1 LCDST
6 LTAFSPNLPYSYQ
19 LFETSIVNAASLS
32 IPQAKPWR
40 KPSVPWWR
48 KDCDVAIKNKKHVF
62 HRMKRTW
69 SITDIIIFKRCRA
82 KARGVILEAKQ
93 SSWRKFCSS
102 ITSSLE
108 IATAW
113 KKIKRFFGNR
123 DFLGIPILKHN
134 VISGTNDQHKA
145 NILSNHFVSIT
156 ASNYTPEF
164 TANQHRTLHTLQ
176 KATRET
182 HPRSIRLNNNVSLS
196 ELKFAIKSTRNTSP
210 DADDLC
216 YEMSKHMSDAFF
228 RCF

>member
-1 LCDST
+1 
-6 LTAFSPNLPYSYQ
+6 
-19 LFETSIVNAASLS
+19 
-32 IPQAKPWR
+32 
-40 KPSVPWWR
+40 
-48 KDCDVAIKNKKHVF
+48 
-62 HRMKRTW
+62 MKRTW

-102 ITSSLE
+102 ITSNLE

-123 DFLGIPILKHN
+123 PFLGIPILKHN

-164 TANQHRTLHTLQ
+164 TA
-176 KATRET
+176 
-182 HPRSIRLNNNVSLS
+182 
-196 ELKFAIKSTRNTSP
+196 KSTSHTAHLTKSYQRDTP
-210 DADDLC
+210 Q
-216 YEMSKHMSDAFF
+216 EHQIK
-228 RCF
+228 